1 MPRAMWIPVSCL
13 GLDLGHV
20 SRALA
25 KHYGDITRAAKELG
39 IAAPDLRRLTWA
51 KPKLL
56 EAAHEQMFEIAAR
69 AHGEVIGAM
78 LSDSDRRREWAADI
92 ILSSYMGRNDPMA
105 PARRWRASSPQVTVR
120 LEVRAAGRSNDPS
133 IVCERKPQ
141 SW

>member
-1 MPRAMWIPVSCL
+1 MPFIPKTPASCL

-20 SRALA
+20 SRVLA
-25 KHYGDITRAAKELG
+25 KHLGDITRAAKELG
-39 IAAPDLRRLTWA
+39 VTSPELRRLTWA

-56 EAAHEQMFEIAAR
+56 EAAHEEMFEIAAR
-69 AHGEVIGAM
+69 AHGEVIEAM
-78 LSDSDRRREWAADI
+78 FSDSDRRREWAADI

-141 SW
+141 S

>member
-1 MPRAMWIPVSCL
+1 MWIPGSCL

-20 SRALA
+20 SRVLA
-25 KHYGDITRAAKELG
+25 KHLGDITRAAKELG
-39 IAAPDLRRLTWA
+39 VTGPELRRLTWA

-92 ILSSYMGRNDPMA
+92 ILSSYAGRNSPFA
-105 PARRWRASSPQVTVR
+105 PARRRREEPAQVTVR
-120 LEVRAAGRSNDPS
+120 LEVKAAGPDSEQRS
-133 IVCERKPQ
+133 
-141 SW
+141 